1 MNKGN
6 VLLGALAGLAI
17 GTVLGIL
24 FAPAK
29 GSETRRKISD
39 KGNEF
44 TESLKKKFDEIV
56 DDLTGNTSTASEE
69 TTINKD
75 K

>member
-1 MNKGN
+1 MSKGR
-6 VLLGALAGLAI
+6 VLLGVLAGLAA

-44 TESLKKKFDEIV
+44 SENLKKKFDEVI
-56 DDLTGNTSTASEE
+56 DDITGNTPKTGEE
-69 TTINKD
+69 NTIHSD

>member
-1 MNKGN
+1 MSKGN
-6 VLLGALAGLAI
+6 VLLGVLAGLAA

-29 GSETRRKISD
+29 GSETRRRISD

-44 TESLKKKFDEIV
+44 SESLKKKFDEII
-56 DDLTGNTSTASEE
+56 DDITGNAPKAGEE
-69 TTINKD
+69 NTINPD